1 MTRFE
6 RLIVYSRPLRFI
18 YRVAERIVLPGFEG
32 LSLYETG
39 KFFFREIRNNKL
51 NVRGAAVTYNFLMAI
66 PPTLLFLFSLVPYLP
81 LQNVQQTIIH
91 ALQLMI
97 PNRNVSDTV
106 SGIVIDFMNTE
117 RRDLLSFGILLTLFF
132 SSNGMMGLMRSFD
145 RSFSVYKKRS
155 GLQRRWTAIKL
166 TVLLIVVAILTIATL
181 ILQSSLLDPLI
192 IRWFGSTGVV
202 QVVSLLIIA
211 LLIFVTISLVYIYG
225 PSLTHKFKF
234 VSPGSVFATLLILL
248 TSTVFFFLVNN
259 ILNYN
264 KVYGSI
270 GTLIAF
276 MVWMW
281 LNTQVIL
288 VGYELNVSI
297 LLGRLEKES
306 ARAAISD

>member
-1 MTRFE
+1 M
-6 RLIVYSRPLRFI
+6 YSPPLRFI
-18 YRVAERIVLPGFEG
+18 FRLARRIVLPGFEG
-32 LSLYETG
+32 LSLYEVG

-81 LQNVQQTIIH
+81 LENVQQTIIN
-91 ALQLMI
+91 AITLMI
-97 PNRNVSDTV
+97 PNSNVSGTL
-106 SGIVIDFMNTE
+106 SGIVVDFMNTE
-117 RRDLLSFGILLTLFF
+117 RKDLLSFGILLTLFF

-166 TVLLIVVAILTIATL
+166 TVLLIIVAILTIATL

-192 IRWFGSTGVV
+192 VRVFGSTGGV
-202 QVVSLLIIA
+202 QTVSLLIIV
-211 LLIFVTISLVYIYG
+211 LLIFVTISLVYTYG

-297 LLGRLEKES
+297 LLGKLERDRTE
-306 ARAAISD
+306 APAAG